1 MAKDPSAVTTPEGA
15 VVKIVNST
23 MLDDAM
29 SYTANRIRNKT
40 GDTNQIIWDSAKGFG
55 DAIDGIPGCVPPS
68 GTINITENGTK
79 NIAGYAEALV
89 AVRNGTNN
97 MHIEYENPSD
107 ISGTGSYITVV
118 TGSDILKQVRSLDTL
133 IVISHFSGEGARV
146 HCALGCNSTYYAPI
160 VVETASTPSKQAAV
174 RVTAAG
180 GYNERSNP
188 YSLIDDTNLS
198 TGSGRA
204 YITPD
209 GDLRLYGNTSSYPI
223 KAGRVIVDVLWETV

>member
-1 MAKDPSAVTTPEGA
+1 MGTNYIVDGADLTAIADSIREKTNLTTGLQVSEMPS
-15 VVKIVNST
+15 
-23 MLDDAM
+23 
-29 SYTANRIRNKT
+29 
-40 GDTNQIIWDSAKGFG
+40 
-55 DAIDGIPGCVPPS
+55 AIDGIPEGITPS

-89 AVRNGTNN
+89 TVRNGTNN
-97 MHIEYENPSD
+97 IHIEYENPSD
-107 ISGTGSYITVV
+107 ISGTGSYITVA

-146 HCALGCNSTYYAPI
+146 HCAIGCNSTHYAPI
-160 VVETASTPSKQAAV
+160 INGTASTPSKQAV
-174 RVTAAG
+174 IRVTDAG
-180 GYNERSNP
+180 GYSENSTP

-209 GDLRLYGNTSSYPI
+209 GDLRLYGNTNSYPI

>member
-1 MAKDPSAVTTPEGA
+1 MGTNYIVDGA
-15 VVKIVNST
+15 D
-23 MLDDAM
+23 L
-29 SYTANRIRNKT
+29 TAIADSIREKT
-40 GDTNQIIWDSAKGFG
+40 GKTDPLTIEQMPIE
-55 DAIDGIPGCVPPS
+55 IDGIPEVSPPS

-107 ISGTGSYITVV
+107 ISGTGSYITVA
-118 TGSDILKQVRSLDTL
+118 TGNDILKQVRSLDTL

-146 HCALGCNSTYYAPI
+146 FCAIGQNSAYYAPI
-160 VVETASTPSKQAAV
+160 AGGVQSTPRKQSV
-174 RVTAAG
+174 LRVSADG
-180 GYNERSNP
+180 RHNENSTI
-188 YSLIDDTNLS
+188 YSLIDDTSLS

-209 GDLRLYGNTSSYPI
+209 GDLRLYGNTNSYPI
-223 KAGRVIVDVLWETV
+223 KAGKIIVDVLWETV

>member
-1 MAKDPSAVTTPEGA
+1 MGTNYIVDGA
-15 VVKIVNST
+15 D
-23 MLDDAM
+23 L
-29 SYTANRIRNKT
+29 TAIADSIREKT
-40 GDTNQIIWDSAKGFG
+40 GKTNPLTIEQMPIE
-55 DAIDGIPGCVPPS
+55 IDGIPGVSPPS

-107 ISGTGSYITVV
+107 ISGAGNYITVA
-118 TGSDILKQVRSLDTL
+118 TGNDILKQVRSLDTL
-133 IVISHFSGEGARV
+133 VVISHFSGEGARV
-146 HCALGCNSTYYAPI
+146 HCAIGYNSAYYAPI
-160 VVETASTPSKQAAV
+160 VVGTNGTLNKQSSI
-174 RVTAAG
+174 RVTADG
-180 GYNERSNP
+180 RYNERSME
-188 YSLIDDTNLS
+188 YSLIDETSLS
-198 TGSGRA
+198 VGSGRA

>member
-1 MAKDPSAVTTPEGA
+1 MAFDKVID
-15 VVKIVNST
+15 ST
-23 MLDDAM
+23 QLDSAM
-29 SYTANRIRNKT
+29 SYTADRIRAKT
-40 GDTNQIIWDSAKGFG
+40 GGADQMAWDSTKGFG
-55 DAIDGIPGCVPPS
+55 DAIDGIPVVSPPS

-107 ISGTGSYITVV
+107 IYGGGNYITVA

-146 HCALGCNSTYYAPI
+146 HCAIGCNSAYYAPI
-160 VVETASTPSKQAAV
+160 AGGTNATPSKQSST
-174 RVTAAG
+174 RVTDNG
-180 GYNERSNP
+180 VYNDRSIE
-188 YSLIDDTNLS
+188 YSLIDDTSLS
-198 TGSGRA
+198 SGSGRA

-209 GDLRLYGNTSSYPI
+209 GDLRLYGNTTSYPI
-223 KAGRVIVDVLWETV
+223 KAGRIIVDVLWETV

>member
-1 MAKDPSAVTTPEGA
+1 MGTNYIVDGADLTAIADSIREKTNLTTGLQVSEMPS
-15 VVKIVNST
+15 
-23 MLDDAM
+23 
-29 SYTANRIRNKT
+29 
-40 GDTNQIIWDSAKGFG
+40 
-55 DAIDGIPGCVPPS
+55 AIDGISGGVLPS

-107 ISGTGSYITVV
+107 ISGAGNYITVA

-146 HCALGCNSTYYAPI
+146 HCAIGLNSTYYAPI
-160 VVETASTPSKQAAV
+160 QSGTASTPSKQAAI
-174 RVTAAG
+174 RVKTDG
-180 GYNERSNP
+180 GYTEGTTT
-188 YSLIDDTNLS
+188 YSLIDDTSLS

-223 KAGRVIVDVLWETV
+223 KAGRIIVDVLWETV

>member
-1 MAKDPSAVTTPEGA
+1 MGTNY
-15 VVKIVNST
+15 IVNGAD
-23 MLDDAM
+23 L
-29 SYTANRIRNKT
+29 TAIADSIREKT
-40 GDTNQIIWDSAKGFG
+40 NLTTGLQVSEMPS
-55 DAIDGIPGCVPPS
+55 AIDGIPGGVTPS

-89 AVRNGTNN
+89 TVRNGTNN
-97 MHIEYENPSD
+97 IHIEYENPSD
-107 ISGTGSYITVV
+107 ISGAGNYITVA
-118 TGSDILKQVRSLDTL
+118 TGNDILKQVRSLDTL

-146 HCALGCNSTYYAPI
+146 HCAIGFNSAYYAPI
-160 VVETASTPSKQAAV
+160 INETTSTPSKQSSI
-174 RVTAAG
+174 RVTADG
-180 GYNERSNP
+180 RYNDRGME

>member
-1 MAKDPSAVTTPEGA
+1 MGTNYIVDGADLTAIADSIREKTNLTTGLLVSE
-15 VVKIVNST
+15 
-23 MLDDAM
+23 M
-29 SYTANRIRNKT
+29 S
-40 GDTNQIIWDSAKGFG
+40 S
-55 DAIDGIPGCVPPS
+55 AIDGIPGGVTPS

-107 ISGTGSYITVV
+107 ISGAGNYITVA
-118 TGSDILKQVRSLDTL
+118 TGNDILKQVRSLDTL

-146 HCALGCNSTYYAPI
+146 HCAIGFNSAYYAPI
-160 VVETASTPSKQAAV
+160 INETASTPSKQSSI
-174 RVTAAG
+174 RVTADG
-180 GYNERSNP
+180 RYNDRSME

>member
-1 MAKDPSAVTTPEGA
+1 MGTNYIVDGADLTAIADSIRKKTNLTTGLQVSEMPS
-15 VVKIVNST
+15 
-23 MLDDAM
+23 
-29 SYTANRIRNKT
+29 
-40 GDTNQIIWDSAKGFG
+40 
-55 DAIDGIPGCVPPS
+55 AIDGIPGVSPS

-89 AVRNGTNN
+89 TVRNGTNN
-97 MHIEYENPSD
+97 IHIEYENPSD
-107 ISGTGSYITVV
+107 ISGAGNYITVA

-146 HCALGCNSTYYAPI
+146 HCAIGYNSAYYAPI
-160 VVETASTPSKQAAV
+160 VGGTQSTPRKQSV
-174 RVTAAG
+174 IRVTADGAH
-180 GYNERSNP
+180 NENSTI
-188 YSLIDDTNLS
+188 YSLIDDTSLS

-223 KAGRVIVDVLWETV
+223 KAGRIIVDVLWETV

>member
-1 MAKDPSAVTTPEGA
+1 MGTNYIVDGADLTAIADSIREKTNLTTGLQVSEMPS
-15 VVKIVNST
+15 
-23 MLDDAM
+23 
-29 SYTANRIRNKT
+29 
-40 GDTNQIIWDSAKGFG
+40 
-55 DAIDGIPGCVPPS
+55 AIDGIPGASPPS

-146 HCALGCNSTYYAPI
+146 HCAIGYNSAYYAPI
-160 VVETASTPSKQAAV
+160 VGVTSSETTKQAVV
-174 RVTAAG
+174 RVTANG
-180 GYNERSNP
+180 SHSENSTI

-198 TGSGRA
+198 KGSGRA

-209 GDLRLYGNTSSYPI
+209 GDLRLYGNTNSYPI
-223 KAGRVIVDVLWETV
+223 KAGKIIVDVLWETV

>member
-1 MAKDPSAVTTPEGA
+1 MGTNYIVDGADLTAIADSIREKTNLTTGLQVSEMPS
-15 VVKIVNST
+15 
-23 MLDDAM
+23 
-29 SYTANRIRNKT
+29 
-40 GDTNQIIWDSAKGFG
+40 
-55 DAIDGIPGCVPPS
+55 AIDGIPGVSPS

-89 AVRNGTNN
+89 TVRNGTNN
-97 MHIEYENPSD
+97 IHIEYENPSD
-107 ISGTGSYITVV
+107 ISGAGNYITVA

-146 HCALGCNSTYYAPI
+146 HCAIGYNSAYYAPI
-160 VVETASTPSKQAAV
+160 VGGTQSTPRKQSV
-174 RVTAAG
+174 IRVTADGAH
-180 GYNERSNP
+180 NENSTI
-188 YSLIDDTNLS
+188 YSLIDDTSLS

-223 KAGRVIVDVLWETV
+223 KAGRIIVDVLWETV

>member
-1 MAKDPSAVTTPEGA
+1 MGTNYIVDGA
-15 VVKIVNST
+15 D
-23 MLDDAM
+23 L
-29 SYTANRIRNKT
+29 TAIADSIREKT
-40 GDTNQIIWDSAKGFG
+40 GKTDPLTIEQMPIE
-55 DAIDGIPGCVPPS
+55 IDGIPEVSPPS

-89 AVRNGTNN
+89 TVRNGTNN
-97 MHIEYENPSD
+97 IHIEYENPSD
-107 ISGTGSYITVV
+107 ISGAGNYITVA

-146 HCALGCNSTYYAPI
+146 HCAIGYNSAYYAPI
-160 VVETASTPSKQAAV
+160 VGGTNATPDKQSSI
-174 RVTAAG
+174 RVTADG
-180 GYNERSNP
+180 VPNDRSME

-198 TGSGRA
+198 NGSGRA

>member
-1 MAKDPSAVTTPEGA
+1 
-15 VVKIVNST
+15 
-23 MLDDAM
+23 MLLTE
-29 SYTANRIRNKT
+29 SRRC
-40 GDTNQIIWDSAKGFG
+40 
-55 DAIDGIPGCVPPS
+55 PPPS

-97 MHIEYENPSD
+97 IHIEYENPSD
-107 ISGTGSYITVV
+107 IYGAGNYITVA

-146 HCALGCNSTYYAPI
+146 RCAIGQNSAYYVPI
-160 VVETASTPSKQAAV
+160 VGGTLSPPNKQSAV
-174 RVTAAG
+174 RVKADGSHNDT
-180 GYNERSNP
+180 SMI
-188 YSLIDDTNLS
+188 YSLIDDTSLS

-209 GDLRLYGNTSSYPI
+209 GDLRLYGNTQSYPI
-223 KAGRVIVDVLWETV
+223 KAGRIIVDVMW

>member
-1 MAKDPSAVTTPEGA
+1 MGTNYIVDGADLTAIADSIREKTNLTTGLQVSEMPS
-15 VVKIVNST
+15 
-23 MLDDAM
+23 
-29 SYTANRIRNKT
+29 
-40 GDTNQIIWDSAKGFG
+40 
-55 DAIDGIPGCVPPS
+55 AIDGIPGVSPPS

-89 AVRNGTNN
+89 TVRNGTNN
-97 MHIEYENPSD
+97 IHIEYENPSD
-107 ISGTGSYITVV
+107 ISGAGNYITVA
-118 TGSDILKQVRSLDTL
+118 TGNDILKQVRSLDTL

-146 HCALGCNSTYYAPI
+146 HCAIGYNSAYYAPI
-160 VVETASTPSKQAAV
+160 LGGTNGTPSKQSSI
-174 RVTAAG
+174 RVTADG
-180 GYNERSNP
+180 GYNDRSME
-188 YSLIDDTNLS
+188 YSLIDDTSLS

>member
-1 MAKDPSAVTTPEGA
+1 MGTNYIVDGADLTAIADSIREKANLTTGLQVSE
-15 VVKIVNST
+15 
-23 MLDDAM
+23 M
-29 SYTANRIRNKT
+29 S
-40 GDTNQIIWDSAKGFG
+40 S
-55 DAIDGIPGCVPPS
+55 AIDGISGGVTPS

-89 AVRNGTNN
+89 TVRNGTNN
-97 MHIEYENPSD
+97 IHIEYENPSD
-107 ISGTGSYITVV
+107 ISGAGNYITVV

-146 HCALGCNSTYYAPI
+146 HCAIGYNSAYYAPI
-160 VVETASTPSKQAAV
+160 VGGTLSTPGKQASV
-174 RVTAAG
+174 RVRADG
-180 GYNERSNP
+180 GYNDKSME
-188 YSLIDDTNLS
+188 YSLIDDTSLS

>member
-1 MAKDPSAVTTPEGA
+1 
-15 VVKIVNST
+15 
-23 MLDDAM
+23 M
-29 SYTANRIRNKT
+29 S
-40 GDTNQIIWDSAKGFG
+40 S
-55 DAIDGIPGCVPPS
+55 AIDGISEGITPS

-89 AVRNGTNN
+89 TVRNGTNN
-97 MHIEYENPSD
+97 IHIEYENPSD
-107 ISGTGSYITVV
+107 ISGGGNYITVA
-118 TGSDILKQVRSLDTL
+118 TGNDILKQVRSLDTL

-146 HCALGCNSTYYAPI
+146 HCAIGYNSAYYAPI
-160 VVETASTPSKQAAV
+160 VADATPGKQGSF
-174 RVTAAG
+174 RVTADG
-180 GYNERSNP
+180 RYNGRSME

>member
-1 MAKDPSAVTTPEGA
+1 MGTNYIVDGADLTAIADSIREKTNLTTRLQVSE
-15 VVKIVNST
+15 
-23 MLDDAM
+23 M
-29 SYTANRIRNKT
+29 S
-40 GDTNQIIWDSAKGFG
+40 S
-55 DAIDGIPGCVPPS
+55 AIDGIPGCVTPS

-89 AVRNGTNN
+89 TVRNGTNN
-97 MHIEYENPSD
+97 IHIEYENPSD
-107 ISGTGSYITVV
+107 ISGAGNYITVA
-118 TGSDILKQVRSLDTL
+118 TGNDILKQVRSLDTL

-146 HCALGCNSTYYAPI
+146 HCAIGCNSAYYAPI
-160 VVETASTPSKQAAV
+160 INETASTPNKQSSI
-174 RVTAAG
+174 RVTADG
-180 GYNERSNP
+180 RHNYKGME

-209 GDLRLYGNTSSYPI
+209 GDLRLYGNTQSYPI

>member
-1 MAKDPSAVTTPEGA
+1 MVFDKVID
-15 VVKIVNST
+15 ST
-23 MLDDAM
+23 QLDSAM
-29 SYTANRIRNKT
+29 SYTADRIRAKT
-40 GDTNQIIWDSAKGFG
+40 GGTDQMAWDSTKGFG
-55 DAIDGIPGCVPPS
+55 DAIDGIPVVSPPS

-107 ISGTGSYITVV
+107 IYGAGNYITVI

-146 HCALGCNSTYYAPI
+146 HCAIGQNSAYYAPI
-160 VVETASTPSKQAAV
+160 VGGTSGTPSKQSAV
-174 RVTAAG
+174 RVKADGEHNDNAMT
-180 GYNERSNP
+180 
-188 YSLIDDTNLS
+188 YSLIDDTSLS
-198 TGSGRA
+198 IGSGRA

-209 GDLRLYGNTSSYPI
+209 GDLRLYGNTESYPI
-223 KAGRVIVDVLWETV
+223 KAGRIIVDVLWETV